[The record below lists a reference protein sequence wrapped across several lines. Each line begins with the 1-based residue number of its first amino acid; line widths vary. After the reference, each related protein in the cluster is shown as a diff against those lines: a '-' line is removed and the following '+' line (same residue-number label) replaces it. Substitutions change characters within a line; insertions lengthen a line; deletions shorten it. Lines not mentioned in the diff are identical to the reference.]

1 MVEIVKFIYGLIIIL
16 FIYLIGMNVDAV
28 TYCTQN
34 YDCPDDMCP
43 FPDISWCNKHNICAC
58 A

>member
-1 MVEIVKFIYGLIIIL
+1 MFDPIL
-16 FIYLIGMNVDAV
+16 VTSFYYLLFFLTAV